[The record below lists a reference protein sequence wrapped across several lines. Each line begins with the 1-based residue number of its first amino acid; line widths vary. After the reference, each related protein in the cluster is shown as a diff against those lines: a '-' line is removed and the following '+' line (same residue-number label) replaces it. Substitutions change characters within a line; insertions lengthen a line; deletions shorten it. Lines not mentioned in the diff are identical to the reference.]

1 MGYVWQLLIDIIT
14 QLYFNECWKDAH
26 HVDWLWDNA
35 ALEGHFHI
43 ITWVT
48 LWNMIMTPDKC
59 YCTAA
64 FKLILKGCTPPKL
77 IMEQYILKPK
87 GTLHYMNM
95 GDRLNIIDDANAFLF
110 YNLIRWVERNPL
122 RRTLSIQRRAFYC
135 KLWDTCLDDL
145 DAHNQL
151 ENSHQENLGD
161 EWLVKLL
168 YDELRHITLRG
179 GIVKLDRQRDQ

>member
-1 MGYVWQLLIDIIT
+1 
-14 QLYFNECWKDAH
+14 
-26 HVDWLWDNA
+26 
-35 ALEGHFHI
+35 
-43 ITWVT
+43 
-48 LWNMIMTPDKC
+48 
-59 YCTAA
+59 
-64 FKLILKGCTPPKL
+64 
-77 IMEQYILKPK
+77 
-87 GTLHYMNM
+87 MNM